1 MKKIIYV
8 LSGLLVIGAINL
20 QYSNAAEV
28 PGIIKDRVRSQ
39 DSLWDSPAAVQLFG
53 VDDWHKTKEELL
65 KKTVSTLARKHR
77 AHTYAFASISY
88 IVPASDGRLTMVSL
102 DFPFIFSSASQRNA
116 PDTIERIPVYCINK
130 ELDAT
135 DTFEH
140 IYARYVRTK
149 EPLYERALRK
159 GEGYMSLIKGER
171 EAPPNLDELFTIFA
185 HAEQA
190 ALIYIDKHK
199 EELKAA
205 LNKALAERS
214 ISQDSIIGTR
224 IDMVVTRD
232 MCPSCHVTMNL
243 QSRLRLF
250 GRTSLIGITGMEEH
264 RPAFRDAR
272 SSRDDVIIRDHPD
285 YRLYLSIKMV

>member
-8 LSGLLVIGAINL
+8 LTEFLVIGAINL
-20 QYSNAAEV
+20 QCSNAAEV

-53 VDDWHKTKEELL
+53 VDDWHKAKEELL

-88 IVPASDGRLTMVSL
+88 IVDASDGRMTIVSL

-116 PDTIERIPVYCINK
+116 PDTIQSIPVYCINK
-130 ELDAT
+130 ELDAMNA
-135 DTFEH
+135 FEH
-140 IYARYVRTK
+140 IYARYVRTN
-149 EPLYERALRK
+149 EPLYERVLHK
-159 GEGYMSLIKGER
+159 EEGYMRLIKGER
-171 EAPPNLDELFTIFA
+171 ETPPNPDELFTIFA

-190 ALIYIDKHK
+190 ALIYIDNHK

-214 ISQDSIIGTR
+214 VPQDSIIGTR

-243 QSRLRLF
+243 QSRLPLF
-250 GRTSLIGITGMEEH
+250 DRTSLIGITGMEEH
-264 RPAFRDAR
+264 QPAFRGAR
-272 SSRDDVIIRDHPD
+272 SSRDDIIIRNHPD
-285 YRLYLSIKMV
+285 YRLFLSIKMV